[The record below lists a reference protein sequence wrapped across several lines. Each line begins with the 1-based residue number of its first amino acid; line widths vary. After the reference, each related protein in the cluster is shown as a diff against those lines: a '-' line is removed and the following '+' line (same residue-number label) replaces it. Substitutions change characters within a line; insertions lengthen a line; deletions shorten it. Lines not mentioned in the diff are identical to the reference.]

1 MLFLVCAFFARSWFQ
16 LYLRNAGFSPSL
28 TYDLS
33 FFVML
38 PIIAV
43 LMYPILRDNFA
54 TIRQWLRSPESW
66 WRLIA
71 FSVLTGVLL
80 RVIYWA
86 YHTAGAAF
94 GWLYNES
101 YPVMQ
106 SPQFNFSCPEP
117 ALLALKILVLA
128 TLTPLFEEL
137 IHRGF
142 ILHALLPRGDS
153 LAIILSAV
161 LFGVM
166 HKPDSIVMAF
176 LIGLPLA
183 VLAMNLRALWA
194 PIIIHATFNLVAIL
208 DWNCLNPIWNPTD
221 TSPNLNLI
229 GSVSIAVMLMSLVA
243 IFLLLRYAKAGAQI
257 APRLCSTDIY

>member
-16 LYLRNAGFSPSL
+16 LYLRDAGFNASL

-38 PIIAV
+38 PIVTV
-43 LMYPILRDNFA
+43 LMYPILRDNVTA
-54 TIRQWLRSPESW
+54 IRQWLRPPESW

-80 RVIYWA
+80 RVIFWA

-94 GWLYNES
+94 GWLYDES
-101 YPVMQ
+101 YPVIQ

-128 TLTPLFEEL
+128 TLTPVFEEL
-137 IHRGF
+137 VHRGF
-142 ILHALLPRGDS
+142 ILHALLPRGDF

-194 PIIIHATFNLVAIL
+194 PIIIHATLNLVAIL
-208 DWNCLNPIWNPTD
+208 DWNCLNPIWNPAD

-243 IFLLLRYAKAGAQI
+243 IFLLLRYAMAGAQI
-257 APRLCSTDIY
+257 APRLRPTGNY